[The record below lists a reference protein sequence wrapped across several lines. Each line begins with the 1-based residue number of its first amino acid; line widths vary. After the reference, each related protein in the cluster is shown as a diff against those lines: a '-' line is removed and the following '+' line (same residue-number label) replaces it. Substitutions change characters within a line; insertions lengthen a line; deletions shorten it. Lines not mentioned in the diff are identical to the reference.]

1 MASFELAALP
11 GNSPDQSQGR
21 SRLSKPRVVLADDS
35 QRMREAVARVLST
48 KCEVE
53 LVGCALDG
61 AQAVDAVL
69 RLQPDIL
76 ILDIMMPVLDGI
88 RVTRMLRKVASST
101 RIIFL
106 TGIVDSSF
114 QRAAMEAG
122 GQAYVFKSQ
131 LFTDLPCAITAVMT
145 GARFLSSEA

>member
-1 MASFELAALP
+1 
-11 GNSPDQSQGR
+11 
-21 SRLSKPRVVLADDS
+21 VLADDS